1 MRAPFTLSLSKG
13 QLVLLLLGACAAP
26 ARVVEDTTGPVNE
39 LSEADTQRTIKEHL
53 PALQSCVNAHLH
65 PQPGAHGKIIVQFHV
80 QQSGETSDVAV
91 RGNVPPNLSVCLAE
105 VFTSMRFRQ
114 HRSDPE
120 PVIWPMK
127 Y

>member
-1 MRAPFTLSLSKG
+1 MRVAAMGMALFA
-13 QLVLLLLGACAAP
+13 ACAAEQKS
-26 ARVVEDTTGPVNE
+26 VEATGPVAE
-39 LSEADTQRTIKEHL
+39 LSAVDTEHVIHAHL
-53 PALQSCVNAHLH
+53 PELQSCVDTHLH
-65 PQPGAHGKIIVQFHV
+65 PKPGSHGKIVVQFHV

-91 RGNVPPNLSVCLAE
+91 RGDVPPNLSVCLAE